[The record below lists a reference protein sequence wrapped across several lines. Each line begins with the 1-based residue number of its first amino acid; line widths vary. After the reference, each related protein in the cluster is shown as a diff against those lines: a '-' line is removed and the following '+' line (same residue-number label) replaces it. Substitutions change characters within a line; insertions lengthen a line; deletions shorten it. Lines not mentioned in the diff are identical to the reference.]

1 MVQKLNDLVV
11 HIVDDD
17 ESVRK
22 GFSRLLRS
30 AGFENRT
37 YESAE
42 TFLAEVSNESPGCIL
57 MDITMSRMNGLELGL
72 RLKEKGIHFPIIVV
86 SATDDEEI
94 RQTARELGVRFFL
107 RKPVDDQALLDTIA
121 WVIAERDYS

>member
-1 MVQKLNDLVV
+1 MVQKLSDLVV

-42 TFLAEVSNESPGCIL
+42 TFLTEVHNESPGCIL
-57 MDITMSRMNGLELGL
+57 MDITMSRMSGLELGL

-86 SATDDEEI
+86 SAIDDEEI